1 MCHKKDATLKWVKQL
16 DKKIFTIVQ
25 FYTQKL
31 YLSRQAM
38 KCNRLTCIIVS
49 FKQQGN
55 IVGLLN
61 KNVLFNIE
69 APKSK
74 SHGFVGLGTSSFG
87 LADFD
92 NVKIMDSKMA
102 ETYIKERYQTV
113 EVYAEQIELDF
124 EVVEN
129 VQQHEILN

>member
-1 MCHKKDATLKWVKQL
+1 MSHKKNARLNWVKLL
-16 DKKIFTIVQ
+16 DKKMFTIVQ

-31 YLSRQAM
+31 YLSTPM
-38 KCNRLTCIIVS
+38 KWNRLTCIIVS

-69 APKSK
+69 APTSK
-74 SHGFVGLGTSSFG
+74 RHGFVGLGTSSFG

-113 EVYAEQIELDF
+113 EVYTEQIELDF
-124 EVVEN
+124 EVVEK
-129 VQQHEILN
+129 VQQQVILN

>member
-1 MCHKKDATLKWVKQL
+1 M
-16 DKKIFTIVQ
+16 
-25 FYTQKL
+25 
-31 YLSRQAM
+31 
-38 KCNRLTCIIVS
+38 
-49 FKQQGN
+49 
-55 IVGLLN
+55 GLLN

-69 APKSK
+69 APMSK

-113 EVYAEQIELDF
+113 EVYTEQIELDF
-124 EVVEN
+124 EVVEK